1 MQRKVIDGVR
11 SGVIVMFPSKF
22 YTVAKH
28 LTLTGM
34 GHISCGQW
42 LSVALQSTDGR
53 EKFLLDL
60 SRGRIDLRKFTMQ
73 QRARQVAILARLDL
87 AGAPHR
93 NPDGEEIPTPH
104 LHIYRAG
111 FGAKWAIPLPA
122 AHFSPGAD
130 EWQTLAEFMRYC
142 HIIEPPNFQRRL
154 LA

>member
-1 MQRKVIDGVR
+1 MMAEINLTQAEADALLAMAKQRADEKRYDIPAR
-11 SGVIVMFPSKF
+11 
-22 YTVAKH
+22 
-28 LTLTGM
+28 
-34 GHISCGQW
+34 GQW

-60 SRGRIDLRKFTMQ
+60 SRGRIHLRKFTMQ
-73 QRARQVAILARLDL
+73 QRARQVVILARLDL

-104 LHIYRAG
+104 LHIYREG

-130 EWQTLAEFMRYC
+130 EWQKLAEFMRYC